1 MQPASHYGM
10 TRSEIKE
17 LRLSNSTVLKTYP
30 TLSPM
35 TTAGIMLK
43 KNVLFRSYLTDI
55 SSFCR
60 CVRFNRSD
68 VSNRLSRFNGVESSF
83 DTFPFWLC
91 FCLLLYLEFVTV
103 GKLDLLQYGKCYN
116 SRILL

>member
-10 TRSEIKE
+10 TRNKIKE
-17 LRLSNSTVLKTYP
+17 LRLSNSTVLKTCP

-68 VSNRLSRFNGVESSF
+68 VSNRLSRFSGVERAF
-83 DTFPFWLC
+83 DPFPFWLS
-91 FCLLLYLEFVTV
+91 FCLLLYLKFVTA
-103 GKLDLLQYGKCYN
+103 GNLDLLQYGKRYN
-116 SRILL
+116 SRILF